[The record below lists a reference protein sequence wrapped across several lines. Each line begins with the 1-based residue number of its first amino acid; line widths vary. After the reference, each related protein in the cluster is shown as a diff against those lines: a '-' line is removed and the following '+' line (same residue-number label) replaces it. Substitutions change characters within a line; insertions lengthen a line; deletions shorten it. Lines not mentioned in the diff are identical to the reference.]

1 VIHEP
6 PCRDWR
12 DHLAIAVEAQ
22 DVEYHLPDFLDRFD
36 AEREAEERAIEP
48 ADDNPWNSAYAHW
61 APGEL
66 QEAFGV

>member
-1 VIHEP
+1 MIHEP

-22 DVEYHLPDFLDRFD
+22 DVEYHLSDFLDRFD
-36 AEREAEERAIEP
+36 AEREAEERAAAI
-48 ADDNPWNSAYAHW
+48 ADM

-66 QEAFGV
+66 QEAWGV